1 MTQFGAPSLTTRIT
15 NDIQQVQLL
24 LVMVATMMIA
34 APLTMVI
41 GTILAIREDTG
52 LAMILLVAVPLEI
65 IVLGLVI
72 RRMVP
77 SFEQM
82 QGRIDRVNTVLREQI
97 TGVRVVRAFT
107 REPEESRRFA
117 GANDA
122 LTATSMRASR
132 LMAAT
137 FPTVTL
143 IVNLSGVAVLWIGAD
158 RVAGGSTEIGS
169 LIAFLTY
176 MMQILSAVMLATF
189 MLSMIPRAGV
199 AATRIVEVL
208 DTETSVHRSAQPV
221 SSFRTPGT
229 VEFRGATFRHP
240 GAQHACSTMCRSRSR
255 PVRRRPSS
263 ARPARARPRSSN
275 LPPASWTRPPAA
287 CSIGGVDVR
296 DLDTTILW
304 GSLGYVPQKS
314 YLFGGTIASNLRFG
328 RPKAT
333 DDELWDALEIAQAAG
348 FVQALDDGLDSRV
361 TQSGNNLSGGQRQRL
376 AIARALVARPS
387 VYLFDDSFSALDLA
401 TEARLRAALEP
412 RTRDAAVLVVAQRVS
427 TIEFADQ
434 ILVLEDGQLVGKGRH
449 DDLVDTCPTYA
460 EIVAS
465 QRGGLAA

>member
-41 GTILAIREDTG
+41 GTILAIREDAG

-117 GANDA
+117 GANDE

-143 IVNLSGVAVLWIGAD
+143 IVNLSGVAVLWIGAG

-221 SSFRTPGT
+221 ERASARPEPSSSVAPRSATPAHST
-229 VEFRGATFRHP
+229 R
-240 GAQHACSTMCRSRSR
+240 CSTTCRSTSP
-255 PVRRRPSS
+255 PVRRPRSS
-263 ARPARARPRSSN
+263 ARRAPARPRSSSS
-275 LPPASWTRPPAA
+275 PPASWTRPRAA
-287 CSIGGVDVR
+287 C
-296 DLDTTILW
+296 
-304 GSLGYVPQKS
+304 
-314 YLFGGTIASNLRFG
+314 
-328 RPKAT
+328 
-333 DDELWDALEIAQAAG
+333 
-348 FVQALDDGLDSRV
+348 
-361 TQSGNNLSGGQRQRL
+361 
-376 AIARALVARPS
+376 
-387 VYLFDDSFSALDLA
+387 
-401 TEARLRAALEP
+401 
-412 RTRDAAVLVVAQRVS
+412 
-427 TIEFADQ
+427 
-434 ILVLEDGQLVGKGRH
+434 
-449 DDLVDTCPTYA
+449 
-460 EIVAS
+460 
-465 QRGGLAA
+465 

>member
-1 MTQFGAPSLTTRIT
+1 MVVVSIVQVVFAAAAMWFAARLAIGFGRDVAARPVPPGRRVLGREVTQFGAPSLTTRIT

-199 AATRIVEVL
+199 AADAHRRGARHRNVGAPQRPARDAASARPEPSS
-208 DTETSVHRSAQPV
+208 SVAPRSA
-221 SSFRTPGT
+221 TPAHST
-229 VEFRGATFRHP
+229 R
-240 GAQHACSTMCRSRSR
+240 CSTTCRSTSP
-255 PVRRRPSS
+255 PVRRPRSS
-263 ARPARARPRSSN
+263 VRRVPARPRSSSS
-275 LPPASWTRPPAA
+275 PPASWTRPPA
-287 CSIGGVDVR
+287 
-296 DLDTTILW
+296 
-304 GSLGYVPQKS
+304 
-314 YLFGGTIASNLRFG
+314 
-328 RPKAT
+328 
-333 DDELWDALEIAQAAG
+333 
-348 FVQALDDGLDSRV
+348 
-361 TQSGNNLSGGQRQRL
+361 
-376 AIARALVARPS
+376 
-387 VYLFDDSFSALDLA
+387 
-401 TEARLRAALEP
+401 
-412 RTRDAAVLVVAQRVS
+412 
-427 TIEFADQ
+427 
-434 ILVLEDGQLVGKGRH
+434 
-449 DDLVDTCPTYA
+449 TC
-460 EIVAS
+460 
-465 QRGGLAA
+465 